1 MLHPLAA
8 RNGFCFVLTCFALT
22 MTIPSASQT
31 STAAKPDPHL
41 RPTFCGRL
49 RCNLPADYSAPPR
62 LRVCSLFSL

>member
-31 STAAKPDPHL
+31 SGSDQPRSASPSDVLWTVTVNLL
-41 RPTFCGRL
+41 RRS
-49 RCNLPADYSAPPR
+49 SAPPR